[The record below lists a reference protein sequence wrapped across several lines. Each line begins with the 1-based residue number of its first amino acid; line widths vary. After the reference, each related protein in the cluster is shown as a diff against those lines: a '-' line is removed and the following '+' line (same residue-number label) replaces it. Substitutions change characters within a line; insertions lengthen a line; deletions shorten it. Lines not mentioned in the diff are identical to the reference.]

1 VKITKIHI
9 EKFRGFQNEDFE
21 LGSQLTAIAGQNG
34 TQKSTLLGIVTQTFT
49 LKFDDPMRAEKPLCG
64 GSYISAFKDKFRLSP
79 TFDKPKG
86 HEWTISFDSGIA
98 DFTVESI
105 KRTGDPNVRFWK
117 KGARQEGDGY
127 ISFPTIFLSLKRLVP
142 AAEETK
148 IITDDTLLT
157 VEELNEF
164 KQLHN
169 KILIAQ
175 TPISSATAI
184 TSKNK
189 QSVGVST
196 GLYDWN
202 QNSMGQDNLGKI
214 ILALFSFKRLQEKYP
229 GQYKGGILAIDE
241 MDATMYPASQVELLK
256 ILRKYASKLKL
267 QILFT
272 THSMSLLKAMDEL
285 VKEVGKQVETINQVK
300 LLYLKKIDD
309 KIVIKQNIDIK
320 GIQLDLNVVAEGN
333 NRKKNKI
340 TVYTEDK
347 ENILL
352 AKAILK
358 SKASVL
364 DFVDVT
370 LSCSLLIELVNKNI
384 PAFKHPYSIVIL
396 DGDIK
401 EDRNRRKKIKNA
413 DNILVL
419 PGNKSPERLLA
430 SYLHNLSD
438 ADSLWSSIANGYS
451 KQVCFREYS
460 LEQINASGEDGRQ
473 NAKTWFNNQ
482 REVYWGRNMR
492 KILNSFLNSISA
504 EVQEFNANFDK
515 MIKRYI
521 HD

>member
-1 VKITKIHI
+1 
-9 EKFRGFQNEDFE
+9 
-21 LGSQLTAIAGQNG
+21 
-34 TQKSTLLGIVTQTFT
+34 
-49 LKFDDPMRAEKPLCG
+49 
-64 GSYISAFKDKFRLSP
+64 
-79 TFDKPKG
+79 
-86 HEWTISFDSGIA
+86 
-98 DFTVESI
+98 
-105 KRTGDPNVRFWK
+105 
-117 KGARQEGDGY
+117 
-127 ISFPTIFLSLKRLVP
+127 
-142 AAEETK
+142 
-148 IITDDTLLT
+148 
-157 VEELNEF
+157 
-164 KQLHN
+164 
-169 KILIAQ
+169 
-175 TPISSATAI
+175 
-184 TSKNK
+184 
-189 QSVGVST
+189 
-196 GLYDWN
+196 
-202 QNSMGQDNLGKI
+202 
-214 ILALFSFKRLQEKYP
+214 
-229 GQYKGGILAIDE
+229 
-241 MDATMYPASQVELLK
+241 
-256 ILRKYASKLKL
+256 
-267 QILFT
+267 
-272 THSMSLLKAMDEL
+272 MDEL

>member
-1 VKITKIHI
+1 MKITKIHI

-34 TQKSTLLGIVTQTFT
+34 TQKSTLLGIITQTFT
-49 LKFDDPMRAEKPLCG
+49 LKTDDPMRAEKPLCG

-79 TFDKPKG
+79 TFDKPKE

-148 IITDDTLLT
+148 ITTDDSLLT
-157 VEELNEF
+157 IEELNEF

-214 ILALFSFKRLQEKYP
+214 ILALFSFKRLQKKYP
-229 GQYKGGILAIDE
+229 EQYKGGILAIDE

-256 ILRKYASKLKL
+256 VLRKYASKLKL

-272 THSMSLLKAMDEL
+272 THSMSLLKAINNLINET
-285 VKEVGKQVETINQVK
+285 GKQDETANQIK
-300 LLYLKKIDD
+300 LLYLKRIDEKIE
-309 KIVIKQNIDIK
+309 IKQDVNLK
-320 GIQLDLNVVAEGN
+320 GIQLDLNVVAEGIN
-333 NRKKNKI
+333 HKKSKI
-340 TVYTEDK
+340 TVYTEDR
-347 ENILL
+347 ENILFVKSII
-352 AKAILK
+352 KAQA
-358 SKASVL
+358 SKL

-370 LSCSLLIELVNKNI
+370 LPCSTLIEFVNKGI
-384 PAFKHPYSIVIL
+384 PAFKHPYSIIIL
-396 DGDIK
+396 DGDVRENK
-401 EDRNRRKKIKNA
+401 EYIKKIKKA

-419 PGNKSPERLLA
+419 PGDKSPERLLA
-430 SYLHNLSD
+430 YYLYNLSD
-438 ADSLWSSIANGYS
+438 TDPLWSNIANGYS
-451 KQVCFREYS
+451 KQVCFREYNF
-460 LEQINASGEDGRQ
+460 EQINAQGETGRQ
-473 NAKTWFNNQ
+473 DAKKWFNSQ
-482 REVYWGRNMR
+482 LICWGRNGN
-492 KILNSFLNSISA
+492 KVFNPFLNSMRT
-504 EVQEFNANFDK
+504 EVQEFKTAFNN